1 MMPVCR
7 VGLILLL
14 LTAASCGD
22 DGAVEQSA
30 GSGTEPNHPCFH
42 DQAATVL
49 DVAYVITDE
58 AEITKHEAL
67 SARYLSMPGVRA
79 VVASPAGGTYVIVD
93 DEADESVIQE
103 AEADGLTLARSC
115 VSAADLRAAQSLK
128 LALGKDDYLSVG
140 YYVFNDEI
148 QISTSRSEEEVRAA
162 LATAGVRSPVTVDVG
177 NPGDLGR
184 GVG

>member
-7 VGLILLL
+7 VGLALLL

-22 DGAVEQSA
+22 GGAVEQLA
-30 GSGTEPNHPCFH
+30 GSGTEPSHPCFH
-42 DQAATVL
+42 DQAATLL

-67 SARYLSMPGVRA
+67 SAKYLSMPGVRA
-79 VVASPAGGTYVIVD
+79 VVASPAGRTYVVVD
-93 DEADESVIQE
+93 EEAEKSVAQE
-103 AEADGLTLARSC
+103 AESDGFTLARSC
-115 VSAADLRAAQSLK
+115 VSATDLRAAQSLN

-162 LATAGVRSPVTVDVG
+162 LAKAGVRSPVTVTVG
-177 NPGDLGR
+177 NPGDLSR